1 MTNHEFTETSGSE
14 KPDFPTSRR
23 PLGFWLKL
31 VDRRISD
38 EMGALFADEGIT
50 RRDWRTLNLLA
61 GDADDERLA
70 HKLRHRPDL
79 LGRLADLGW
88 VDVPAD
94 PHDGP
99 SLTDAGR
106 TARDRLLERVT
117 GLRARVAGAVSP
129 EDFATTLATLEA
141 IAREL
146 GWDESQ
152 PMPRGRRGGRGFGR
166 RFAHGFGHGRRG
178 FPGFAPGAGPEHDG
192 YGHERGGH
200 ERDFGRGPRAGFGPH
215 PHPAPHQDVHVHVH
229 VHEHHGRKHRRGEA
243 PGRS

>member
-1 MTNHEFTETSGSE
+1 M
-14 KPDFPTSRR
+14 
-23 PLGFWLKL
+23 KL

-38 EMGALFADEGIT
+38 EMGTLFADEGVT

-61 GDADDERLA
+61 GDAEDERLA

-79 LGRLADLGW
+79 LGRLAELGW
-88 VDVPAD
+88 VDVPTDA
-94 PHDGP
+94 HEGP

-106 TARDRLLERVT
+106 EARDRLLERVT

-166 RFAHGFGHGRRG
+166 RGFGHRHGFGHGHGHGFGRPG
-178 FPGFAPGAGPEHDG
+178 FPGFAPGDGHGHG
-192 YGHERGGH
+192 YGH
-200 ERDFGRGPRAGFGPH
+200 DPRAGSGPH
-215 PHPAPHQDVHVHVH
+215 HPAPHQDVHVHVH
-229 VHEHHGRKHRRGEA
+229 VHEGHGRKRRHGDQ
-243 PGRS
+243 G